1 MVKNKI
7 KIKGHEFIVSKPTSC
22 PYCDKGID
30 AIIVNKFAYR
40 FYDMTNIVITYKCT
54 CCEQIFFSKYQIN
67 PMAIG
72 YYENELYPFETI
84 GGHKT
89 KLDFSDEI
97 KEISPS
103 FISIYNDAYIAEQ
116 SGCREIVG
124 IGYRRAFE
132 FLIKDYAIKYHQD
145 EESIIKNMP
154 LAKCVGEYAPNDVT
168 KQLLLRATW
177 IGNDF
182 AHYET
187 KHEEIDLND
196 LKSLIELSVD
206 AIEKD
211 IKVKK
216 YIANIEYN

>member
-1 MVKNKI
+1 M
-7 KIKGHEFIVSKPTSC
+7 
-22 PYCDKGID
+22 
-30 AIIVNKFAYR
+30 
-40 FYDMTNIVITYKCT
+40 
-54 CCEQIFFSKYQIN
+54 
-67 PMAIG
+67 
-72 YYENELYPFETI
+72 
-84 GGHKT
+84 
-89 KLDFSDEI
+89 DFSDEI

-103 FISIYNDAYIAEQ
+103 FISIYNDAYVAEQ

-154 LAKCVGEYAPNDVT
+154 LAKFVEKYAPNDVT

>member
-1 MVKNKI
+1 MVKSKI

-40 FYDMTNIVITYKCT
+40 FYDITNIVITYKCT
-54 CCEQIFFSKYQIN
+54 CCEQIFFSKYQVN

-72 YYENELYPFETI
+72 HFENELHPFETI

-89 KLDFSDEI
+89 KLNFSNEI
-97 KEISPS
+97 REISPS
-103 FISIYNDAYIAEQ
+103 FVAIYNDAYIAQQ

-132 FLIKDYAIKYHQD
+132 FLIKDYAIKYNPND
-145 EESIIKNMP
+145 ESTIKNMP
-154 LAKCVGEYAPNDVT
+154 LVKCVEKYAPDDAT

-182 AHYET
+182 AHYES

-206 AIEKD
+206 AIEKY
-211 IKVKK
+211 IKVKN
-216 YIANIEYN
+216 YIANIKHK